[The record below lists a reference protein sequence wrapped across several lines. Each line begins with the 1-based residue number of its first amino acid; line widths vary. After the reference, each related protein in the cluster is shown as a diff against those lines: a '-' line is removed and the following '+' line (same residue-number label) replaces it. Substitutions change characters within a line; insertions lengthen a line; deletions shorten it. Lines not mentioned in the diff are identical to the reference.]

1 MTAPRAGDFVT
12 STPSTSNTP
21 PVGTA
26 RSLSPAQV
34 QQLTDLQALLKPS
47 ASLQRIDDF
56 SKWIFT
62 STAVVGTLGAAFSN
76 AAFHQLAGLGKALF
90 AAAVFFVALA
100 LFSATMALAPEFTY
114 ANPSSL
120 ESMLAA
126 VDRRIKSR
134 KRPLRAATVFFA
146 LALLFAGI
154 APFASL
160 IPLHP
165 NKPAQT
171 EVVFSYD
178 ISSEGKLI
186 GSVSAQGLKPSA
198 PLELSLSGASSKT
211 AVILQKLRTV
221 AGADGKAS
229 VKIAGPNLSCEE
241 IAGGFT
247 LHAAYADSPDNPT
260 ILSHTKDFEVMAPIP
275 CPRPEISGSKSH

>member
-1 MTAPRAGDFVT
+1 MA
-12 STPSTSNTP
+12 STPPPSNTP

-26 RSLSPAQV
+26 RPLSPAQV
-34 QQLTDLQALLKPS
+34 HQLTDLQTLLQPS

-76 AAFHQLAGLGKALF
+76 AAFHQLSGLGKALF
-90 AAAVFFVALA
+90 AAAVFLVALA

-126 VDRRIKSR
+126 ADRHIKSR
-134 KRPLRAATVFFA
+134 KRPLRAATIFFA
-146 LALLFAGI
+146 LALLFAGT
-154 APFASL
+154 APFATL

-165 NKPAQT
+165 KKPPQT

-178 ISSEGKLI
+178 ISSAGKLT

-211 AVILQKLRTV
+211 VVILEKLRTV

-241 IAGGFT
+241 ISGGFT
-247 LHAAYADSPDNPT
+247 LHAAYADSPGNPT
-260 ILSHTKDFEVMAPIP
+260 ILAHTEDFEVKAPIP
-275 CPRPEISGSKSH
+275 CPRTEIAQKNSH